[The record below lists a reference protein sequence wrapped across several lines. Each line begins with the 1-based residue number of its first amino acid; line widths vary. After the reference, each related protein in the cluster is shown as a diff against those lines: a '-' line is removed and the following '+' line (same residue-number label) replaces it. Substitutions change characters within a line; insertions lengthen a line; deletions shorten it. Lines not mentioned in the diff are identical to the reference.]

1 MIAPF
6 RALAHSFREER
17 GHVPVLTGIRGWA
30 ALWVFLYHAWVM
42 AGPRLIKL
50 PLGII
55 ELDLTPFFSIGW
67 AGVPVF
73 FVLSG
78 FLLGLPFAQWQAG
91 VRERPELGR
100 YLFRRV
106 MRVFPAYY
114 VQVLVL
120 IVIAWGVH
128 RHVLIGSGSEAIRH
142 SLMLFVP
149 PPVGMTPVNPV
160 WWTLPIEFSFYLL
173 LPLLAYLLRPR
184 DWWRLLAVCMAVM
197 WSWRHAVVIWMVDRP
212 VPEKL
217 VAAYQLPGS
226 LDTFGLGMLAALLY
240 VNRARIPAWVL
251 PRNEM
256 GRMALLGM
264 SLAVA
269 AIYWMHAGYRQYW
282 SDSPIFY
289 LWTPLFGLA
298 VVSIILPA
306 MQGCRLVQVLFGNRY
321 LVYAGVVS
329 YSLYLW
335 HFIVL
340 SWALEAGVCGDRA
353 GYCLPRLLA
362 VVVPVALAIASLS
375 YGFVERPFMEW
386 RRRGGP
392 QVDEHKPV

>member
-6 RALAHSFREER
+6 RALAHSFREAH
-17 GHVPVLTGIRGWA
+17 GHFPVLTGIRGWA

-50 PLGII
+50 PLGSV

-78 FLLGLPFAQWQAG
+78 FLLGLPFAEWQAG
-91 VRERPELGR
+91 MRERPELGR
-100 YLFRRV
+100 YLFRRI

-114 VQVLVL
+114 VQVLALL
-120 IVIAWGVH
+120 IIAYAVH
-128 RHVLIGSGSEAIRH
+128 GQVLIGNWPDAIRH
-142 SLMLFVP
+142 SMMLFVP

-160 WWTLPIEFSFYLL
+160 WWTLPVEFSFYLA
-173 LPLLAYLLRPR
+173 LPVLAYLLRPGY
-184 DWWRLLAVCMAVM
+184 WWRLLAVCVAAMCLWRYGVVLWMA
-197 WSWRHAVVIWMVDRP
+197 DRP

-226 LDTFGLGMLAALLY
+226 LDTFGLGMLAALIY
-240 VNRARIPAWVL
+240 VNRARIPGWVL
-251 PRNEM
+251 PRNAAT
-256 GRMALLGM
+256 RMALLGM
-264 SLAVA
+264 TLAVA
-269 AIYWMHAGYRQYW
+269 AIYWMHAGYREYW
-282 SDSPIFY
+282 SDNLIFFV
-289 LWTPLFGLA
+289 WTPLFGLA
-298 VVSIILPA
+298 IVSIILSA
-306 MQGCRLVQVLFGNRY
+306 MQGCRLVRVLFGNRY
-321 LVYAGVVS
+321 LVFAGVIS

-340 SWALEAGVCGDRA
+340 SWVLETGVCGDAA
-353 GYCLPRLLA
+353 GYCLPRLLGMVA
-362 VVVPVALAIASLS
+362 PVVVVIAALS
-375 YGFVERPFMEW
+375 YVFVERPWIQW

-392 QVDEHKPV
+392 AH